1 LCKKF
6 KWKKIATLQDNKEV
20 FTSTV
25 DDLVKE
31 AHKFNVDISVRQTF
45 TDDPT
50 DAVANLKVKHL
61 IIF

>member
-1 LCKKF
+1 M
-6 KWKKIATLQDNKEV
+6 

-50 DAVANLKVKHL
+50 DAVANLKVEYFINFSWQILK
-61 IIF
+61 